1 MGSHEQASQADT
13 SRLLGRDYWLLL
25 STPRTDLDVATL
37 KELVQQHLADH
48 VAWLLGLEAAGVLF
62 VSGPLLSGP
71 GVGPGSGVTVLRADS
86 EADARKLALE
96 DPFVVA
102 GLRTF
107 AVHQWRLNEGS
118 MGVRVSFGTG
128 SYEWQ

>member
-1 MGSHEQASQADT
+1 
-13 SRLLGRDYWLLL
+13 LLGRDYWLLL